1 MGVRAGQG
9 RPGLSWNELTPI
21 ERLDAFHGGVAHR
34 QSATAVLGPLPGRV
48 EGGTALY
55 DSVLAAYQTMRSSFD
70 PNRINSVVVLT
81 DGRNDAPGGLTLDQ
95 LLARLK
101 QLSDPD
107 RRVLVVTVG
116 MGPDA
121 DATALRA
128 ISTATGAKSYLARN
142 PADIDAVFLDAIL
155 SRKCTATGCTG

>member
-142 PADIDAVFLDAIL
+142 PADIDAVFLDSIL